1 MSMYSYHVIITFC
14 HKLEKFKKKIAKLV
28 IIQAFNWLSKHVVN
42 YFMYEW
48 VLLCASIINIEPM
61 SWV

>member
-42 YFMYEW
+42 YFIYE
-48 VLLCASIINIEPM
+48 
-61 SWV
+61 